1 MVRYDARKET
11 YEEIEIFDTPALF
24 QQAEFKKIVFQRDF
38 IVMKFVMMMS
48 AEEFHVN

>member
-11 YEEIEIFDTPALF
+11 YEEIEIFDTRALF
-24 QQAEFKKIVFQRDF
+24 QQEEFKKIVSQKVF

-48 AEEFHVN
+48 V